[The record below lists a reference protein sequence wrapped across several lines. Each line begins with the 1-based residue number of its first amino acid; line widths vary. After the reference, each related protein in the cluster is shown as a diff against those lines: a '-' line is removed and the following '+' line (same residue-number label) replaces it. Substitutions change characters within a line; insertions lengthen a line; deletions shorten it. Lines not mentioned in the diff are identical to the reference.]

1 MDIKKIL
8 AEYYSLEK
16 VDVEKLDGYENENF
30 LVSEGKGKYVLKTY
44 LYQAE
49 LYKIVQAERDVLLEL
64 KGEEMYSLPKPVQ
77 TNQGEF
83 EFIYSVGN
91 VRYIVRMLT
100 YIEGEPFGATTAT
113 SRLYE
118 SFGTFL
124 AQLDLL
130 LMNIKNETI
139 ENRKSEWNIVNFDKN
154 KKLLEYIEDKK
165 DREILNQIFDDFE
178 NIVKPAIASL
188 RFSIIHNDA
197 NDFNVLTKDGKITG
211 IIDFGDLAYAPLIDE
226 LAVAI
231 AYAGFGKKNPQ
242 KWAEII
248 LKSYNKIIQ
257 LQQNELD
264 VLYYMITCRLATTIV
279 NAAYS
284 RVANPENKYAS
295 TSEKDAWE
303 TLNRWMDLYA
313 EKKTV
318 SFG

>member
-16 VDVEKLDGYENENF
+16 VDIKKLDGYENENF
-30 LVSEGKGKYVLKTY
+30 LVSGGKGKYVLKTY

-49 LYKIVQAERDVLLEL
+49 LYEIVQAERNVLLEL

-113 SRLYE
+113 PRLYE

-124 AQLDLL
+124 AQLDLR

-165 DREILNQIFDDFE
+165 DRDILNQTFDDFE

-242 KWAEII
+242 KWANII
-248 LKSYNKIIQ
+248 IESYNKIIQ

>member
-8 AEYYSLEK
+8 TEYYSLEK
-16 VDVEKLDGYENENF
+16 VDIKKLDGYENENF
-30 LVSEGKGKYVLKTY
+30 LVRDSKGKYILKTY
-44 LYQAE
+44 LYREE
-49 LYKIVQAERDVLLEL
+49 LYEIVQAERNVLLEL
-64 KGEEMYSLPKPVQ
+64 KGEEKYSLPKPVQ

-130 LMNIKNETI
+130 LMNIKNEII
-139 ENRKSEWNIVNFDKN
+139 ENRKSEWNIVKFDKN
-154 KKLLEYIEDKK
+154 KKLLKYIESDK

-178 NIVKPAIASL
+178 NMVKPAIVSL

-197 NDFNVLTKDGKITG
+197 NDFNVLTKDGEITG

-242 KWAEII
+242 KWANII
-248 LKSYNKIIQ
+248 IESYNKIIP

-264 VLYYMITCRLATTIV
+264 VIYYMITCRLATTIV
-279 NAAYS
+279 NAAFS
-284 RVANPENKYAS
+284 RVVNPANKYAS

-318 SFG
+318 SFE